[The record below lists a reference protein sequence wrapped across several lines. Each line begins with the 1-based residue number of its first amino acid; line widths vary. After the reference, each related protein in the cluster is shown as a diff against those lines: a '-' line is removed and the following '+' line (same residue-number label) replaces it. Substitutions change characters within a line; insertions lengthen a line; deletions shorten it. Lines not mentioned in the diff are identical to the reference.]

1 MESIH
6 VEMKARRWLLLALT
20 LMSLCGQAQI
30 VDPFKGGLYDILM
43 VRLNE
48 HSLPLVNIVVDPSTL
63 HTTSFVPG
71 EIEITDWHRRT
82 NPEQFTVR
90 YRCKYRIRGGTSTAF
105 DKKSFAV
112 KLVDDNGED
121 MNANLFGIRED
132 NSWILDAMAV
142 DRTRMRNRVC
152 FDVWNDLSVTPYD
165 TDFNGRNGTEGIF
178 VEVFINKE
186 YNGIYCLTD
195 KINRKLLDLKK
206 AQVDEEG
213 NVTTRGVLYKGEKW
227 GDYTDIWLLGYE
239 EADTDTTAW
248 NAWELQYPDDYP
260 SQEAWQPLM
269 DLIDFCSEA
278 TSDEEFL
285 EAYQDWF
292 YADNL
297 ADYALFT
304 MAMNVGDNAY
314 KNTFLSVKNIN
325 KGHCFL
331 LTPWDMDMSLG
342 GSWNG
347 AIDSSLVSIRRYNG
361 VAPYNRLISRN
372 LDNFKQLLASK
383 WEEYGETLFSYDAI
397 ARRLD
402 DYAELFTI
410 SGAWKRECNKWNGN
424 PVPLQPNITDELA
437 YVKRWYEKN
446 HESLCEQVDLS
457 ITTAIKDVERSTF
470 NIERSA
476 TSEAAKPSATFNLLG
491 QRISILQKGIVVV
504 NGKKIVVVK
513 PNKRSLY

>member
-1 MESIH
+1 MLAVAVLSYCGPALAVEPFPES
-6 VEMKARRWLLLALT
+6 
-20 LMSLCGQAQI
+20 
-30 VDPFKGGLYDILM
+30 LYDLLM
-43 VRLNE
+43 IRLNAR
-48 HSLPLVNIVVDPSTL
+48 SLPLVNIVVDPSEL
-63 HTTSFVPG
+63 QTTSFVPG
-71 EIEITDWHRRT
+71 EIEISDWHRRT
-82 NPEQFTVR
+82 DPEQFTVK
-90 YRCKYRIRGGTSTAF
+90 YHCKYRIRGGTSTVF

-112 KLVDDNGED
+112 KLLDDNGED
-121 MNANLFGIRED
+121 LNANLFGIREE
-132 NSWILDAMAV
+132 NSWILDAMAI

-165 TDFNGRNGTEGIF
+165 TDYNGRNGTEGIF

-195 KINRKLLDLKK
+195 KIDRKLLDLKK

-260 SQEAWQPLM
+260 SQDAWQPLM

-278 TSDEEFL
+278 TSDDEFL

-304 MAMNVGDNAY
+304 MALNVGDNAY
-314 KNTFLSVKNIN
+314 KNTFFSVKNIN

-342 GSWNG
+342 GNWNG
-347 AIDSSLVSIRRYNG
+347 DIDSSLVSFRRYNS
-361 VAPYNRLISRN
+361 VAPYNRLIWHN

-383 WEEYGETLFSYDAI
+383 WEEYGETLFSCDAI

-402 DYAELFTI
+402 DYAELFTN
-410 SGAWKRECNKWNGN
+410 SGAWKREYNKWNGN
-424 PVPLQPNITDELA
+424 PVPLQADIADELA
-437 YVKRWYEKN
+437 YVKNWYEKN

-457 ITTAIKDVERSTF
+457 VTTAINDVERLTF
-470 NIERSA
+470 RSA
-476 TSEAAKPSATFNLLG
+476 LPLRLSKNVERAMFNLQG
-491 QRISILQKGIVVV
+491 QRISSLQKGIVVV
-504 NGKKIVVVK
+504 NGKKVVVEK
-513 PNKRSLY
+513 